1 MQSYT
6 HWSST
11 SNDRGVESGLIH
23 IYTGDGKGKTTS
35 AIGLAV
41 RALGGGFKVCYT
53 SFHKRPER
61 YGYTEMDSL
70 RKLGATVL
78 NFAKGHPKLDRSI
91 DPELTKRETK
101 QAITQIEELLK
112 ENSFDMLIMDE
123 ILISVRDNYI
133 SEECLVDFIHNK
145 PDELELVLTGRG
157 ATEGVIALA
166 DYVSYI
172 KKERHPFDRGIASR
186 KGVE

>member
-1 MQSYT
+1 M
-6 HWSST
+6 
-11 SNDRGVESGLIH
+11 DFGLVH
-23 IYTGDGKGKTTS
+23 IYTGEGKGKTTS
-35 AIGLAV
+35 AIGLAA

-61 YGYTEMDSL
+61 YGYTEMDAL

-91 DPELTKRETK
+91 DPQVTKRESREALESIK
-101 QAITQIEELLK
+101 ELIVQQD
-112 ENSFDMLIMDE
+112 FDMLIMDE

-133 SEECLVDFIHNK
+133 SEQSLVEFITSK
-145 PDELELVLTGRG
+145 PKSLELVLTGRG
-157 ATEGVIALA
+157 ATPNVIALA

-172 KKERHPFDRGIASR
+172 EKLKHPFDQGVASR
-186 KGVE
+186 KGVEY

>member
-1 MQSYT
+1 M
-6 HWSST
+6 
-11 SNDRGVESGLIH
+11 ESGLVH

-70 RKLGATVL
+70 KKLEATVL

-91 DPELTKRETK
+91 DPEVTKHETAE
-101 QAITQIEELLK
+101 AILQIKKLITEQE
-112 ENSFDMLIMDE
+112 FDLLIMDE

-133 SEECLVDFIHNK
+133 PEQTLEEFIRSK
-145 PDELELVLTGRG
+145 PDGLELVMTGRG
-157 ATEGVIALA
+157 ATPRIIELA
-166 DYVSYI
+166 DYVSYVE
-172 KKERHPFDRGIASR
+172 KVKHPYDCGVASR
-186 KGVE
+186 KGVEY